1 VARQTTSHADLGF
14 LGATASATGDE
25 KRQKAVGTLRAVSGS
40 EGDDDVPEDEDPSSG
55 PRPDPLDR
63 PWVHPSELRSFV
75 ANPLPP
81 SPARPRDWVIG
92 VVSAAVGIAATLLVL
107 VAFGALGE
115 RTRSPLPP
123 PVFTGPS
130 APVDVGVAARV
141 SQFVMPTVV
150 TIRATG
156 PAGTAVA
163 SGVAVSSNRVLT
175 SAHVVAGAATIMV
188 DTRFGSEYPG
198 KVMGSDADTDL
209 VLLDVPN
216 GDLSFQP
223 LASNPAEVG
232 QPVVAV
238 ASTKGN
244 APYNAIDIISRLNVL
259 VTTST
264 GSVVAGLLGAELN
277 TTPET
282 SGGGLFNTNGELVG
296 ILTSPPGVA
305 TQGLAVPIRIADDVR
320 DQIESSGKVT
330 HGWLGLAADDARD
343 RAGATITAILPES
356 PAAAAKLEVGDV
368 ITRAG
373 GQFVGSF
380 DDLIAEWRA
389 HRPGDS
395 ITIDYHRGRSNREA
409 STTATLTAPP
419 PTPEPVAPEPA
430 PAASST
436 S

>member
-1 VARQTTSHADLGF
+1 M
-14 LGATASATGDE
+14 
-25 KRQKAVGTLRAVSGS
+25 
-40 EGDDDVPEDEDPSSG
+40 PEDEDPTSG

-123 PVFTGPS
+123 PVFTGAN

-156 PAGTAVA
+156 PAGTTVA

-175 SAHVVAGAATIMV
+175 SAHVVAGATAIMV
-188 DTRFGSEYPG
+188 DTRFGSEYAG
-198 KVMGSDADTDL
+198 KTMGSDADTDL
-209 VLLDVPN
+209 ALLDVPDA
-216 GDLSFQP
+216 DLSFQP
-223 LASNPAEVG
+223 LARNAAEVG

-244 APYNAIDIISRLNVL
+244 APYNAIDIISRLNLL
-259 VTTST
+259 VTSN
-264 GSVVAGLLGAELN
+264 GSVLAGLLGAELT

-296 ILTSPPGVA
+296 ILTARPASPRRASRCRSGSPTTCA
-305 TQGLAVPIRIADDVR
+305 TR
-320 DQIESSGKVT
+320 SS
-330 HGWLGLAADDARD
+330 
-343 RAGATITAILPES
+343 RAG
-356 PAAAAKLEVGDV
+356 
-368 ITRAG
+368 R
-373 GQFVGSF
+373 
-380 DDLIAEWRA
+380 
-389 HRPGDS
+389 
-395 ITIDYHRGRSNREA
+395 
-409 STTATLTAPP
+409 
-419 PTPEPVAPEPA
+419 
-430 PAASST
+430 
-436 S
+436 

>member
-1 VARQTTSHADLGF
+1 M
-14 LGATASATGDE
+14 
-25 KRQKAVGTLRAVSGS
+25 
-40 EGDDDVPEDEDPSSG
+40 
-55 PRPDPLDR
+55 
-63 PWVHPSELRSFV
+63 
-75 ANPLPP
+75 
-81 SPARPRDWVIG
+81 IG
-92 VVSAAVGIAATLLVL
+92 VVSAGVGIAATLLVL

-123 PVFTGPS
+123 PVFTGAN

-150 TIRATG
+150 TIRATS
-156 PAGTAVA
+156 PAGTTVA

-175 SAHVVAGAATIMV
+175 SAHVVAGATTILV
-188 DTRFGSEYPG
+188 DTRFGSEHTG
-198 KVMGSDADTDL
+198 KVLGSDADTDL
-209 VLLDVPN
+209 VLLDVPDA
-216 GDLSFQP
+216 DLSFQP
-223 LASNPAEVG
+223 LANNAAEVG

-296 ILTSPPGVA
+296 ILTSPPGVS
-305 TQGLAVPIRIADDVR
+305 TTGLAVPIRIADDVR
-320 DQIESSGKVT
+320 DQIESSGKVI
-330 HGWLGLAADDARD
+330 HGWLGVAAEDARE
-343 RAGATITAILPES
+343 RAGATVTAILPES

-419 PTPEPVAPEPA
+419 SATPQPPAAEPA
-430 PAASST
+430 PASSAS
-436 S
+436 